1 MGGGTFAHT
10 VFWGDRHGAGLD
22 DGKRFERWKL
32 AFCFCWQCQVVVFGG
47 VAVYRAHF
55 LERMETVF
63 FFFFKE
69 VFSVSLAHWE
79 GKALSLLVDRQY
91 RTRFF
96 GSFGS

>member
-1 MGGGTFAHT
+1 MGGGNFAHT

-55 LERMETVF
+55 LERYGNRF
-63 FFFFKE
+63 LKR
-69 VFSVSLAHWE
+69 SLVSILN
-79 GKALSLLVDRQY
+79 GKTLSLLVDGQP
-91 RTRFF
+91 
-96 GSFGS
+96 